1 MSFVAPGSGSLFAEG
16 RIFTSSF
23 VLFRSHWQEKHHP
36 MKMKLTYMLLLT
48 MVLGCGQPEKR
59 TDPEPPV
66 AEKRD
71 TALVNHD
78 HTRIDP
84 YYWMNDREDPDVI
97 SYLEAENEYLEAKL
111 DHTRPLQEELFI
123 EMRGRIK
130 EDEKSAPFYDNG
142 YFYYTRYEEG
152 GEYPIYCRRKGSM
165 DAPEEIMLDVN
176 ELAEPHSF
184 YRVGTYDISLDNR
197 WMAFTVDTVGRR
209 QYTIM
214 VKDLGTGEISGTGIS
229 QAGGDVVWAADN
241 QTFFF
246 TSIDPHTLRYEKINR
261 FNMHHDE
268 VPEVVYTEGDE
279 TFYYIGVSRSKDD
292 RYMMINANSTLSN
305 EIRILPADD
314 PDGAFEVFQP
324 RERDLRYSVESF
336 NGKFYVLTNYEA
348 KNFRLMET
356 SHAATGKDNWQE
368 VIAHRDDVLL
378 ENIELFDS
386 FLVLQERERGLRQM
400 RIINKVSGESHYLP
414 FEEEAYTAHIGVNR
428 EMSTPVLRYNYTSLT
443 TPNTTYD
450 YNMETGDQQMVRQ
463 QEVLGGFDP
472 DDYVTRRYYATAR
485 DGVEVPVTLVHRRGI
500 EPGGNNPLL
509 LYAYGSYG
517 SSADP
522 RFNIN
527 LLSLLDRGF
536 VYAIAHVR
544 GGQELGRQWYDDG
557 KLLNKKNTFND
568 FIDCAEFLVD
578 QGYSVPE
585 RLFARGGSAGGLLIG
600 AVVNDRPDLFRGVI
614 AAVPFVD
621 VVTTMLDES
630 IPLTTAEYDEWGNPN
645 DPEYYEYML
654 SYSPYDNVRAQDYP
668 HMLVTSGLH
677 DSQVQYWEPTK
688 WVARLRDYHTGDQ
701 DILLYTNMEAGHGG
715 ASGRFRRLREL
726 AMEYAFLLDLAEN

>member
-1 MSFVAPGSGSLFAEG
+1 
-16 RIFTSSF
+16 
-23 VLFRSHWQEKHHP
+23 
-36 MKMKLTYMLLLT
+36 MKIKLTYMLLLT
-48 MVLGCGQPEKR
+48 MVLGCGQPGKR
-59 TDPEPPV
+59 TDAEPPV

-71 TALVNHD
+71 TALTHHG

-97 SYLEAENEYLEAKL
+97 SYLEAENKYLEAKL
-111 DHTRPLQEELFI
+111 EHTQQLQEQLLG

-130 EDEKSAPFYDNG
+130 EDDQSAPFYDNG

-152 GEYPIYCRRKGSM
+152 GEYPVYCRRQGSM

-197 WMAFTVDTVGRR
+197 WMAFTADTVGRR

-214 VKDLGTGEISGTGIS
+214 VKDLGTGEVSETGIS
-229 QAGGDVVWAADN
+229 YAGGDVVWAADN

-261 FNMHHDE
+261 FNMNRDE

-292 RYMMINANSTLSN
+292 RFMMINANSTLSN
-305 EIRILPADD
+305 EIHFLDADN
-314 PDGAFEVFQP
+314 PDGVFEVFQP

-336 NGKFYVLTNYEA
+336 NGKFFVLTNYEA
-348 KNFRLMET
+348 MNFRLMEV
-356 SHAATGKDNWQE
+356 SHGATGKENWQE

-378 ENIELFDS
+378 ENMELFDN

-450 YNMETGDQQMVRQ
+450 YNMETREQEMIRQ
-463 QEVLGGFDP
+463 QEVLGDFDP
-472 DDYVTRRYYATAR
+472 AGYVTRRYYATAR
-485 DGVEVPVTLVHRRGI
+485 DGAEVPVTVVYRRGT
-500 EPGGNNPLL
+500 ETDGDNPLL

-527 LLSLLDRGF
+527 ALSLLDRGF

-544 GGQELGRQWYDDG
+544 GGQELGRQWYEDG

-578 QGYSVPE
+578 QGYTRPE

-600 AVVNDRPDLFRGVI
+600 AVVNDRPELFRGVI

-654 SYSPYDNVRAQDYP
+654 SYSPYDNVRAREYP
-668 HMLVTSGLH
+668 NMLVTSGLH

-688 WVARLRDYHTGDQ
+688 WVARLRDFHTGDEN
-701 DILLYTNMEAGHGG
+701 ILLSTNMEAGHGG
-715 ASGRFRRLREL
+715 ASGRFQRLRQL

>member
-1 MSFVAPGSGSLFAEG
+1 
-16 RIFTSSF
+16 
-23 VLFRSHWQEKHHP
+23 
-36 MKMKLTYMLLLT
+36 MLLLT
-48 MVLGCGQPEKR
+48 MVLGCGQPESR
-59 TDPEPPV
+59 TDAEPPV

-71 TALVNHD
+71 TALVNHG

-97 SYLEAENEYLEAKL
+97 SYLEAENEYLEEKL
-111 DHTRPLQEELFI
+111 DHTRSFQEELFR

-142 YFYYTRYEEG
+142 YYYYTRYEEG
-152 GEYPIYCRRKGSM
+152 GEYPIYCRRKETM

-197 WMAFTVDTVGRR
+197 WMAFTADTVGRR
-209 QYTIM
+209 QYTIL
-214 VKDLGTGEISGTGIS
+214 VKDLGTGEISETGIS
-229 QAGGDVVWAADN
+229 HAGGDVAWAADN

-261 FNMHHDE
+261 FNMRHDE

-305 EIRILPADD
+305 ETWILNAQD

-324 RERDLRYSVESF
+324 REKDLRYSVESF
-336 NGKFYVLTNYEA
+336 NGKFYILTNYEA
-348 KNFRLMET
+348 KNYRLMEA
-356 SHAATGKDNWQE
+356 SHGATGKDSWQE
-368 VIAHRDDVLL
+368 VIGHRDDVLL
-378 ENIELFDS
+378 EDMELFDS

-414 FEEEAYTAHIGVNR
+414 FEEEAYTAHIGINR
-428 EMSTPVLRYNYTSLT
+428 EMSTPVLRYNYPSLT

-463 QEVLGGFDP
+463 QEVLGDFDT
-472 DDYVTRRYYATAR
+472 DDYVTRRYYATSR
-485 DGVEVPVTLVHRRGI
+485 DGVEVPVTLVHQRGI
-500 EPGGNNPLL
+500 EPDGNNPLL

-544 GGQELGRQWYDDG
+544 GGQELGRQWYEDG

-568 FIDCAEFLVD
+568 FIDCAEFLID
-578 QGYSVPE
+578 EGYTLSD
-585 RLFARGGSAGGLLIG
+585 RLFARGGSAGGLLVG

-654 SYSPYDNVRAQDYP
+654 SYSPYDNVRAQEYP

-715 ASGRFRRLREL
+715 ASGRFHRLREL